1 MLTVET
7 LQSLAKPG
15 ENRETRQPTKSV
27 LLVLDGLGDL
37 PHPEYGFRTALEA
50 ASRSHL
56 DQLAKEGVCGLLD
69 PVAPGITPGSGP
81 GHFALF
87 GYDPLAVNVGRGVP
101 EALGSGF
108 NLQPSDLAIRGN
120 FCSVFRENE
129 RIADRRA
136 HRPSDERCAHL
147 CGLLQQVS
155 LGQAAVYVQP
165 VSEHRFL
172 LVLRGQGFS
181 PELTETDPQTLH
193 VPIPE
198 ARPLRPT
205 ARLTAEV
212 VNAFAQRAYEVLQ
225 PETVIGGNGA
235 AYPEERYGVLLRGY
249 GKYPSLTTLPEIYGI
264 RCGCVATHPMYKGV
278 ALLVGMDLLGDAHQL
293 SEQLAVLEE
302 YWDGYDFF
310 FVHVT
315 YTDKAG
321 EDGDFLRK
329 AAVISEVDALL
340 PRIRALDPDVL
351 VVTGDHSTP
360 ALLKSHSWHPVPV
373 VLWSRHCGRD
383 RVEEFTEAA
392 CAGGALGRFRGLELM
407 PQIMANAGRLEKFGA

>member
-1 MLTVET
+1 MLTIQT
-7 LQSLAKPG
+7 FQRLAKPG
-15 ENRETRQPTKSV
+15 ENPETRKPTKSV

-37 PHPEYGFRTALEA
+37 PHPEHGFRTALEA
-50 ASRSHL
+50 ATRTHL

-87 GYDPLAVNVGRGVP
+87 GYDPLEVNVGRGVP

-108 NLQPSDLAIRGN
+108 DLQPSDLAIRGN
-120 FCSVFRENE
+120 FCSVFRESE

-136 HRPSDERCAHL
+136 HRPTDQQCAHL
-147 CGLLQQVS
+147 CVRLQS
-155 LGQAAVYVQP
+155 ICLDQATLQVQP

-181 PELTETDPQTLH
+181 PELTETDPQALN
-193 VPIPE
+193 VPIPK
-198 ARPLRPT
+198 ARPLLPT
-205 ARLTAEV
+205 AHLTAEV

-225 PETVIGGNGA
+225 PEAVIGGNGA
-235 AYPEERYGVLLRGY
+235 SYPEERYGVLLRGY

-264 RCGCVATHPMYKGV
+264 RCGCVATHPMYKGI
-278 ALLVGMDLLGDAHQL
+278 ALLVGMELLGDAHQL
-293 SEQLAVLEE
+293 SEQIAVLEE
-302 YWDGYDFF
+302 TWDSYDFF
-310 FVHVT
+310 FIHVK

-340 PRIRALDPDVL
+340 PRIRALNPDVL

-360 ALLKSHSWHPVPV
+360 ALLKAHSWHPVPV
-373 VLWSRHCGRD
+373 VLWSRYGGRD